1 MYRCCKCYEMF
12 EEPET
17 KNIISEE
24 YLGINHLFPNQTR
37 MNVDICPSCG
47 DEDIEELRKC
57 DICDEWFSEDE
68 LEDTEGMINGSVGW
82 CCEQCIED
90 RDIR

>member
-1 MYRCCKCYEMF
+1 MF
-12 EEPET
+12 
-17 KNIISEE
+17 KSN
-24 YLGINHLFPNQTR
+24 N
-37 MNVDICPSCG
+37 C
-47 DEDIEELRKC
+47 EELRKC

>member
-1 MYRCCKCYEMF
+1 MF
-12 EEPET
+12 
-17 KNIISEE
+17 KSN
-24 YLGINHLFPNQTR
+24 N
-37 MNVDICPSCG
+37 C
-47 DEDIEELRKC
+47 EELRKC

-90 RDIR
+90 RDIRYYFI